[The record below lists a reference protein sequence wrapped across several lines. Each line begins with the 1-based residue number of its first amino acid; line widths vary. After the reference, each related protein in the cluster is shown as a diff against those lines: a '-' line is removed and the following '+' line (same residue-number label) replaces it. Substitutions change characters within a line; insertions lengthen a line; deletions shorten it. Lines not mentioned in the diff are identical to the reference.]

1 MATVMAMVMVT
12 AMAMVQ
18 ATTAIHLK
26 NNLLANFLLN
36 NIVISTAINVRK
48 TLIEGQKRYVIILFV
63 LAFVSAILE
72 VTGLAMIL
80 PVVNIAIH
88 PTIIQNNKYV
98 HFVFELLGFESQT
111 NFSFF
116 LFALIILFF
125 IIKNISLLFISY
137 LQNFITTSISGEIGL
152 DLFKRYYKRD
162 INFFNDT
169 NAVDLL
175 YNLTTVPVDFAANVL
190 VPLIIFINELFVV
203 LIIVLG
209 VAFYNFEIFMLLLIT
224 IVPTFFIIFRVTKN
238 KMVFHSQYKMN
249 QYMHVNRIANDSIRG
264 YIDVKLLDK
273 ENYFF
278 EEYISNHKRMAKS
291 SATIFSINQ
300 SSAKAIE
307 VVSVFSIL
315 LILTIAILNHNNQQ
329 GILNIMTFFM
339 LASYRLL
346 PSLNKMLISLNNIKG
361 FQYVFDILN
370 KFKDSSNVVSDSL
383 ESTLKFEEK
392 ISLEKV
398 SFQYPH
404 GDKQILSEFS
414 LKIKKGE
421 TIGIVGTSGSGKTTL
436 INVILGFLK
445 PTQGKII
452 LDDVAVQEENLT
464 AFRNLIGYVKQN
476 VFILDGNILQ
486 NIALGVPDAEIDMQK
501 METAVKMAKLESIV
515 NVLPKG
521 LKTQIGE
528 QGSKLSGGQKQRI
541 AIARALYHNA
551 EILVFDEATS
561 ALDNET
567 EKEITE
573 AIETLIGSKTM
584 IIVAHRYSTLKNC
597 NRIIEMKD
605 GKIVNT
611 MTYEQLIQSKL

>member
-1 MATVMAMVMVT
+1 MATVMAT
-12 AMAMVQ
+12 AMVPAI
-18 ATTAIHLK
+18 TAIHLK

-72 VTGLAMIL
+72 VAGLAMIL

-88 PTIIQNNKYV
+88 PSIIQNNKYV
-98 HFVFELLGFESQT
+98 HFVFELLGFESHT

-125 IIKNISLLFISY
+125 IVKNISLLFISY

-190 VPLIIFINELFVV
+190 VPLIIFVNELFVV

-209 VAFYNFEIFMLLLIT
+209 VALYNFEIFMLLLIT

-238 KMVFHSQYKMN
+238 RMVFHSQYKMN

-370 KFKDSSNVVSDSL
+370 KFKDSSNIVSDAL
-383 ESTLKFEEK
+383 DSTLKFEEK

-404 GDKQILSEFS
+404 GDKQILCDFS

-421 TIGIVGTSGSGKTTL
+421 TIGIIGTSGSGKTTL

-521 LKTQIGE
+521 LKTHIGE

-605 GKIVNT
+605 GKILNT

>member
-1 MATVMAMVMVT
+1 MINA
-12 AMAMVQ
+12 
-18 ATTAIHLK
+18 LK
-26 NNLLANFLLN
+26 NN
-36 NIVISTAINVRK
+36 IVFSTARNVRS
-48 TLIEGQKRYVIILFV
+48 TLITGQKRYVIILFV
-63 LAFVSAILE
+63 LAFVSAVLE
-72 VTGLAMIL
+72 VAGLAMIL

-88 PTIIQNNKYV
+88 PSIIQNNKYV
-98 HFVFELLGFESQT
+98 HLVYNLFGFHSHK

-125 IIKNISLLFISY
+125 VIKNVSILFISY
-137 LQNFITTSISGEIGL
+137 LQNFYTTSISGEIGH

-162 INFFNDT
+162 VNFFNDT

-175 YNLTTVPVDFAANVL
+175 YNLTTVPVDFSANVL
-190 VPLIIFINELFVV
+190 VPLIIFINELLVV
-203 LIIVLG
+203 LIIVTG
-209 VAFYNFEIFMLLLIT
+209 VALYNFEIFMLLLLT
-224 IVPTFFIIFRVTKN
+224 IAPTFFIIFRVTKN
-238 KMVFHSQYKMN
+238 KMVFHSQYRMN
-249 QYMHVNRIANDSIRG
+249 QYMYVNRIANDSIRG
-264 YIDVKLLDK
+264 YIDIKLLDK
-273 ENYFF
+273 EKHFF
-278 EEYISNHKRMAKS
+278 EEYLSNHKKMARS
-291 SATIFSINQ
+291 TATIFSINQ

-329 GILNIMTFFM
+329 GILNIMTFF
-339 LASYRLL
+339 LVASYRLL

-361 FQYVFDILN
+361 FQYVFEILN
-370 KFKDSSNVVSDSL
+370 AFKTKDASN
-383 ESTLKFEEK
+383 ESEQNASIQFNEK
-392 ISLEKV
+392 INLEKI

-404 GDKQILSEFS
+404 GDKQILKDFS
-414 LKIKKGE
+414 LQIKKGE
-421 TIGIVGTSGSGKTTL
+421 TIGVIGTSGSGKTTL

-445 PTQGKII
+445 PTEGNI
-452 LDDVAVQEENLT
+452 LLDQVKVDEHNLV
-464 AFRNLIGYVKQN
+464 AFRNHIGYVKQN
-476 VFILDGNILQ
+476 VFILDGNILE
-486 NIALGVPDAEIDMQK
+486 NIALGVPENEIDMEK
-501 METAVKMAKLESIV
+501 IDSAVKMAKLDSIV

-521 LKTQIGE
+521 LKTHIGE

-551 EILVFDEATS
+551 QILIFDEATS

-605 GKIVNT
+605 GKIINT

>member
-1 MATVMAMVMVT
+1 
-12 AMAMVQ
+12 
-18 ATTAIHLK
+18 
-26 NNLLANFLLN
+26 LANIFSN
-36 NIVISTAINVRK
+36 NIVFSTARNVRR
-48 TLIEGQKRYVIILFV
+48 TLIEGQKRYVIILFL

-72 VTGLAMIL
+72 VAGLAMIL

-88 PTIIQNNKYV
+88 PSIIQNNKYV
-98 HFVFELLGFESQT
+98 HFVFDLLGFESHT

-116 LFALIILFF
+116 LFILIILFF
-125 IIKNISLLFISY
+125 IIKNVSLLFISY
-137 LQNFITTSISGEIGL
+137 LQNFITTSISGEIGH

-190 VPLIIFINELFVV
+190 VPLIIFVNELFVV
-203 LIIVLG
+203 LIIVMG
-209 VAFYNFEIFMLLLIT
+209 VALYNFEIFMLLLIT

-249 QYMHVNRIANDSIRG
+249 QYLYVNRIANDSIRG
-264 YIDVKLLDK
+264 YIDIKLLDK
-273 ENYFF
+273 ENHFF
-278 EEYISNHKRMAKS
+278 EEYIGNHKRMAKS
-291 SATIFSINQ
+291 TATIFSINQ

-315 LILTIAILNHNNQQ
+315 LILTIAIMNHNNQQ

-339 LASYRLL
+339 VASYRLL

-370 KFKDSSNVVSDSL
+370 AFKDVPIVETEKLDVNMPFHQSI
-383 ESTLKFEEK
+383 TLDK
-392 ISLEKV
+392 I

-404 GDKQILSEFS
+404 GDKQILNDFS
-414 LKIKKGE
+414 LRIKKGE
-421 TIGIVGTSGSGKTTL
+421 TIGIIGTSGSGKTTL

-445 PTQGKII
+445 PTSGKII
-452 LDDVAVQEENLT
+452 LDELRVEEKNLT
-464 AFRNLIGYVKQN
+464 SFRNLIGYVKQN
-476 VFILDGNILQ
+476 VFIMDGNILE
-486 NIALGVPDAEIDMQK
+486 NIALGVPEAEIDMQK
-501 METAVKMAKLESIV
+501 VDTAVKMAKLESIV

-521 LKTQIGE
+521 LKTHIGE

-605 GKIVNT
+605 GKIINT

>member
-1 MATVMAMVMVT
+1 
-12 AMAMVQ
+12 
-18 ATTAIHLK
+18 
-26 NNLLANFLLN
+26 
-36 NIVISTAINVRK
+36 
-48 TLIEGQKRYVIILFV
+48 
-63 LAFVSAILE
+63 
-72 VTGLAMIL
+72 
-80 PVVNIAIH
+80 
-88 PTIIQNNKYV
+88 
-98 HFVFELLGFESQT
+98 
-111 NFSFF
+111 
-116 LFALIILFF
+116 
-125 IIKNISLLFISY
+125 
-137 LQNFITTSISGEIGL
+137 
-152 DLFKRYYKRD
+152 
-162 INFFNDT
+162 
-169 NAVDLL
+169 
-175 YNLTTVPVDFAANVL
+175 
-190 VPLIIFINELFVV
+190 
-203 LIIVLG
+203 
-209 VAFYNFEIFMLLLIT
+209 
-224 IVPTFFIIFRVTKN
+224 
-238 KMVFHSQYKMN
+238 
-249 QYMHVNRIANDSIRG
+249 
-264 YIDVKLLDK
+264 
-273 ENYFF
+273 
-278 EEYISNHKRMAKS
+278 
-291 SATIFSINQ
+291 
-300 SSAKAIE
+300 
-307 VVSVFSIL
+307 
-315 LILTIAILNHNNQQ
+315 
-329 GILNIMTFFM
+329 M

>member
-1 MATVMAMVMVT
+1 MINA
-12 AMAMVQ
+12 
-18 ATTAIHLK
+18 LK
-26 NNLLANFLLN
+26 NN
-36 NIVISTAINVRK
+36 IVFSTARNVRS
-48 TLIEGQKRYVIILFV
+48 TLIAGQKRYVIILFV
-63 LAFVSAILE
+63 LAFVSAVLE
-72 VTGLAMIL
+72 VAGLAMIL

-88 PTIIQNNKYV
+88 PSIIQNNKYV
-98 HFVFELLGFESQT
+98 HLVYNLFGFHSHK

-125 IIKNISLLFISY
+125 VIKNVSILFISY
-137 LQNFITTSISGEIGL
+137 LQNFYTTSISGEIGH

-162 INFFNDT
+162 VNFFNDT

-175 YNLTTVPVDFAANVL
+175 YNLTTVPVDFSANVL
-190 VPLIIFINELFVV
+190 VPLIIFINELLVV
-203 LIIVLG
+203 LIIVTG
-209 VAFYNFEIFMLLLIT
+209 VALYNFEIFMLLLLT
-224 IVPTFFIIFRVTKN
+224 IAPTFFIIFRVTKN
-238 KMVFHSQYKMN
+238 KMVFHSQYRMN
-249 QYMHVNRIANDSIRG
+249 QYMYVNRIANDSIRG
-264 YIDVKLLDK
+264 YIDIKLLDK
-273 ENYFF
+273 EKHFF
-278 EEYISNHKRMAKS
+278 EEYLSNHKKMARS
-291 SATIFSINQ
+291 TATIFSINQ

-329 GILNIMTFFM
+329 GILNIMTFF
-339 LASYRLL
+339 LVASYRLL

-361 FQYVFDILN
+361 FQYVFEILN
-370 KFKDSSNVVSDSL
+370 AFKTKDASN
-383 ESTLKFEEK
+383 ESEQNASIQFNEK
-392 ISLEKV
+392 INLEKI

-404 GDKQILSEFS
+404 GDKQILKDFS
-414 LKIKKGE
+414 LQIKKGE
-421 TIGIVGTSGSGKTTL
+421 TIGVIGTSGSGKTTL

-445 PTQGKII
+445 PTEGNI
-452 LDDVAVQEENLT
+452 LLDEVKVDEHNLV
-464 AFRNLIGYVKQN
+464 AFRNHIGYVKQN
-476 VFILDGNILQ
+476 VFILDGNILE
-486 NIALGVPDAEIDMQK
+486 NIALGVPENEIDMDK
-501 METAVKMAKLESIV
+501 IDSAVKMAKLDSIV

-521 LKTQIGE
+521 LKTHIGE

-551 EILVFDEATS
+551 QILIFDEATS

-605 GKIVNT
+605 GKIINT